1 MLEGDFRYQWGELVN
16 TVTIARSKSRLP
28 IKIIISL
35 EFYVA
40 ACRYF
45 QIPIPQCKEDTLRI
59 TGHECVIDPQ
69 ANFFWN
75 IRQ

>member
-1 MLEGDFRYQWGELVN
+1 MLEEDFRYQWGELMDKISWVQ
-16 TVTIARSKSRLP
+16 ARSRLP

-35 EFYVA
+35 EFYLA
-40 ACRYF
+40 ACRNF
-45 QIPIPQCKEDTLRI
+45 HIAIPQCKEDTLRI
-59 TGHECVIDPQ
+59 RGCECMIDSQ